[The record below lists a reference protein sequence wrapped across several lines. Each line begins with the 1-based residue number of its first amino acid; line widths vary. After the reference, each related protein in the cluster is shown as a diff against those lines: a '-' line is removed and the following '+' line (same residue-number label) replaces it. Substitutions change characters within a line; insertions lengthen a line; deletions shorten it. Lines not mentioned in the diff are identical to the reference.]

1 MTGYRRGAAFALAC
15 AGMLVFG
22 VVLTSL
28 GAVLPEITE
37 RFGVSKA
44 AAGSLFTLLSFGIL
58 VGSLV
63 FGPWVDR
70 AGYRIPLAAGIG
82 IVALGLELLA
92 FGASL
97 AALRIG
103 VALIGFGGGIV
114 NGGTNALVAD
124 ITMENKAA
132 ALSLLGVFF
141 GVGAVGV
148 PFALGVLTGTVGYTT
163 LLALLG
169 ALAALPLLATL
180 LTALPAPKQPH
191 SFPLREGLG
200 LLRERPLL
208 ILGAMLFLQ
217 SGMEITMGGWSATF
231 AGEELALD
239 ARASLLFLS
248 LYWLGMMSARL
259 ALGSL
264 LKHVAPANA
273 VFACIGIALVG
284 SLLLLASRNV
294 ALASVGIFL
303 VGAGFAAGFPVV
315 VGWIGERYAAL
326 SGTAI
331 SIALIMALSGGML
344 LPYLAGVLGGAAGLR
359 TSLLIVPLALL
370 GSAMLLVS
378 LRARRLTG
386 VTAQ

>member
-1 MTGYRRGAAFALAC
+1 MTAYRRRAAFTLAC

-44 AAGSLFTLLSFGIL
+44 AAGSLFTLLSLGIL

-70 AGYRIPLAAGIG
+70 AGYRTPLAAGIAV
-82 IVALGLELLA
+82 VAMGLELLA
-92 FGASL
+92 FGASIG
-97 AALRIG
+97 ALRAG

-124 ITMENKAA
+124 ISTENKAA

-141 GVGAVGV
+141 GVGAVGM
-148 PFALGVLTGTVGYTT
+148 PFALGILTGTVSYTS

-169 ALAALPLLATL
+169 ALTVLPLIATL
-180 LTALPAPKQPH
+180 LIGLPAPKQPH
-191 SFPLREGLG
+191 SFPINQVFR
-200 LLRERPLL
+200 LLKDPPLL

-231 AGEELALD
+231 AREELALG
-239 ARASLLFLS
+239 ARAALLFLS

-264 LKHVAPANA
+264 LKRMAPASA
-273 VFACIGIALVG
+273 LLACIGIGLVG
-284 SLLLLASRNV
+284 SLLLLTSSSIPFAST
-294 ALASVGIFL
+294 GIFL

-315 VGWIGERYAAL
+315 LGWIGERYAAL

-344 LPYLAGVLGGAAGLR
+344 LPYLAGVIGGAAGLR
-359 TSLLIVPLALL
+359 SSLVIVPIALL
-370 GSAMLLVS
+370 GSAMLLIS
-378 LRARRLTG
+378 LRAKRLLN
-386 VTAQ
+386 VTTQ

>member
-1 MTGYRRGAAFALAC
+1 MTEYRRRAAFTLAC

-44 AAGSLFTLLSFGIL
+44 AAGSLFTLLSLGIL

-70 AGYRIPLAAGIG
+70 AGYRIPLAAGIAV
-82 IVALGLELLA
+82 VAMGLELLA
-92 FGASL
+92 FGATIG
-97 AALRIG
+97 ALRAG

-124 ITMENKAA
+124 ISTENKAA

-141 GVGAVGV
+141 GVGAVGM
-148 PFALGVLTGTVGYTT
+148 PFALGMLTGTVSYTS
-163 LLALLG
+163 LLAWLG
-169 ALAALPLLATL
+169 ALTVLPLIATL
-180 LTALPAPKQPH
+180 LIGLPAPKQPH
-191 SFPLREGLG
+191 SFPINQVLG
-200 LLRERPLL
+200 LVKDRPLL
-208 ILGAMLFLQ
+208 VFGAMLFLQ

-231 AGEELALD
+231 AREELALG
-239 ARASLLFLS
+239 ARAALLFLS
-248 LYWLGMMSARL
+248 LYWLGMMSVRL

-264 LKHVAPANA
+264 LKRMAPANA
-273 VFACIGIALVG
+273 LLACIGIGLMG
-284 SLLLLASRNV
+284 CLLLLTSSSIAF
-294 ALASVGIFL
+294 AAVGIFL

-315 VGWIGERYAAL
+315 LGWIGERYAAL

-359 TSLLIVPLALL
+359 SSLVIVPIALL
-370 GSAMLLVS
+370 GSAMLLIS
-378 LRARRLTG
+378 LRAKRLLN
-386 VTAQ
+386 VTTQ

>member
-1 MTGYRRGAAFALAC
+1 MTEYRRRAAFTLAC

-44 AAGSLFTLLSFGIL
+44 AAGSLFTLLSLGIL

-70 AGYRIPLAAGIG
+70 AGYRIPLAAGIAV
-82 IVALGLELLA
+82 VAMGLELLA
-92 FGASL
+92 FGATIG
-97 AALRIG
+97 ALRAG

-124 ITMENKAA
+124 ISTENKAA

-141 GVGAVGV
+141 GVGAVGM
-148 PFALGVLTGTVGYTT
+148 PFALGMLTGTVSYTS
-163 LLALLG
+163 LLAWLG
-169 ALAALPLLATL
+169 ALTVLPLIATL
-180 LTALPAPKQPH
+180 LIGLPAPKQPH
-191 SFPLREGLG
+191 SFPINQVLG
-200 LLRERPLL
+200 LVKDRPLL
-208 ILGAMLFLQ
+208 VFGAMLFLQ

-231 AGEELALD
+231 AREDLALG
-239 ARASLLFLS
+239 ARAALLFLS
-248 LYWLGMMSARL
+248 LYWLGMMSVRL

-264 LKHVAPANA
+264 LKRMAPANA
-273 VFACIGIALVG
+273 LLACIGIGLMG
-284 SLLLLASRNV
+284 CLLLLTSNSIAF
-294 ALASVGIFL
+294 AAVGIFL

-315 VGWIGERYAAL
+315 LGWIGERYAAL

-359 TSLLIVPLALL
+359 SSLVIVPIALL
-370 GSAMLLVS
+370 GSAMLLIS
-378 LRARRLTG
+378 LRAKRLLN
-386 VTAQ
+386 VTTQ